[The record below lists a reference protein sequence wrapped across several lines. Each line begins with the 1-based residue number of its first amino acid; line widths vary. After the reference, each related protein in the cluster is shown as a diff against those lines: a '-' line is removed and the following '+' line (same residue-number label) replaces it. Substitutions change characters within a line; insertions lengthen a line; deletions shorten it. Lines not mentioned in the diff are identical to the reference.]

1 MAYASLF
8 KSKKDPSRASFL
20 ALLYLGF
27 FISFFWGCPSLRSGR
42 AISQLAGLLG
52 PAAAFG
58 GLGLALWATAFYPS
72 ACGPSGLQTAEGLA

>member
-27 FISFFWGCPSLRSGR
+27 FISFFGAAPPCGRVGLCRS
-42 AISQLAGLLG
+42 SQVCSALQP
-52 PAAAFG
+52 PAAA
-58 GLGLALWATAFYPS
+58 WVW
-72 ACGPSGLQTAEGLA
+72 PSGPLLSIPQPAALRACKPQRV